1 MAKNYAS
8 KLMEMD
14 EDKRRE
20 FMKTM
25 DPDMQKYI
33 REQMEEI
40 KKADLEKTRESFLQ
54 DLNYFKDVN

>member
-54 DLNYFKDVN
+54 DLNV